1 MARVTVEDCLKNVD
15 SRFSLVH
22 LAVRRVLQ
30 LRSGVPLTMEN
41 TKGNKEVVMALREI
55 AANKITIDTIRQ
67 IDENRPVPVPEP
79 VVPEREAAS
88 RVELEEIKEIL
99 DEATALAPSV
109 EFEGSGEFLEPETEQ
124 EQDQEPQGDEV

>member
-30 LRSGVPLTMEN
+30 LRGGAPLTMEN

-67 IDENRPVPVPEP
+67 IDENRPVSVPEP
-79 VVPEREAAS
+79 IVPEREAV
-88 RVELEEIKEIL
+88 RVELAEIKEIL
-99 DEATALAPSV
+99 DEATAFVPSV
-109 EFEGSGEFLEPETEQ
+109 EFEGTGEFLEPEP
-124 EQDQEPQGDEV
+124 EQDQEIEGDEVE

>member
-30 LRSGVPLTMEN
+30 LRSGAPLTLEN

-67 IDENRPVPVPEP
+67 IDENRPVPVAEP

-88 RVELEEIKEIL
+88 RVELVELKEIL
-99 DEATALAPSV
+99 DEATAFSPSM
-109 EFEGSGEFLEPETEQ
+109 EFEGPGEFLEPGP
-124 EQDQEPQGDEV
+124 EQDQETEGDDV

>member
-67 IDENRPVPVPEP
+67 IDENRPAPVAEP

-88 RVELEEIKEIL
+88 RVELAELKEIL

-109 EFEGSGEFLEPETEQ
+109 EFEGSGEFLEPEP
-124 EQDQEPQGDEV
+124 EQDQEIEGDEV